1 MTRLLRRRQ
10 FTDLFRSTIAF
21 AIAFA
26 APFLASAQD
35 TALRW
40 WQPYTDAEADG
51 EHVLGFWNFDRKDDY
66 SDKSR
71 HQHQGTHRGAKWN
84 AKGKFGGCLESSVGY
99 PVIDGSHS
107 WHVKRSPTL
116 SPAGAFTI
124 EMWLKPKGGDDFPDA
139 AAPSLLDMKYV
150 PTNHTGFMLN
160 LSRSNK
166 GGPRSFSLEMGL
178 GSRSEHWY
186 SRPVTMEPGEWR
198 HLAVTYDGKGTTS
211 FYLDGNDIGTT
222 YKEGA
227 GSMAAAVR
235 DLAIGDRIGS
245 LYRGFPGMIDEVRIT
260 SGVRELQALGLTPEL
275 SSFSFLRMSKDA
287 TLNARLENRTGAEVS
302 AATITITTPGS
313 KATAKP
319 LPKLAATTEHP
330 LEIPVDTR
338 LRPGR
343 YEAVVSVELPNWA
356 GGDSPYTSTTR
367 IPFTIVARQPDRM
380 PVIMWGIGG
389 TEGVIKELPR
399 LKEIGFTHCL
409 GLRSDHP
416 EVWAEGA
423 KALPGTP
430 EQIRAGREMLNIALE
445 NDFKIVVPLSPARFL
460 RDAEVGK
467 PFLRIDRKG
476 KAYGGRHDISASH
489 PRIQDFCYHTGLAI
503 GRAYGD
509 HPAVDS
515 ALIHTEVRGESQVS
529 FHPEEIEAC
538 RKATGTDVPAE
549 ITTKNGVQWAKLK
562 DFPADRVI
570 ADDHPIRKF
579 YAWFWQK
586 GDGWND
592 ANSRVDA
599 GLKEGS
605 GRDDFWTF
613 HDPAVRVPAI
623 SGSGG
628 NVDVLTHWTYSYP
641 DPIRIG
647 LCTDEL
653 FEMARAGGRDQHVM
667 KMTQLI
673 WYRSQTA
680 PQDENTTTNP
690 SPWVDQDPNAAY
702 ITIAPMHLREAFW
715 WKLSR
720 PIQGI
725 MYHGWQSL
733 VETDSPGAYRYTNPN
748 TQHELT
754 RLLHEVIEPLGP
766 TLKKIPDAP
775 SDVAFLESF
784 TAHMF
789 AGRATY
795 GWNQSWAAEVYH
807 ALMYAQ
813 LQPQVFYEESLL
825 KDGALDGFKILVM
838 PDCDVLTRS
847 VVDKILAFQTAGG
860 LVIGDAEICPAI
872 EPDFTIE
879 RFKRTKKADDD
890 RRKLLETAATLR
902 AWLDGRYQRKV
913 DSTNPDVVT
922 RRRSFGSTDY
932 IFAVNDAREFG
943 AYVGEFE
950 RVMENGLPS
959 ETGLGVRGRVAAVY
973 DLTWGRQINV
983 TRHSDSVA
991 IPLSLG
997 PCEGRIL
1004 MVTADPIDGVTVTAP
1019 KSATTGSAAE
1029 VNVSVNA
1036 GGKPIDAVVPVRVRI
1051 FDPAGIEAEFSG
1063 YNAAV
1068 AGQLDLTLDFAPNDR
1083 EGMWEISVEEL
1094 ASGLQAKAFVRLSS
1108 TK

>member
-1 MTRLLRRRQ
+1 MHSSFRLRQ
-10 FTDLFRSTIAF
+10 ALIRTLFTIAF
-21 AIAFA
+21 AIPLA
-26 APFLASAQD
+26 ASLAATAQD

-40 WQPYTDAEADG
+40 WQPYSDSEANGD
-51 EHVLGFWNFDRKDDY
+51 HVLGYWNFDRQDDY

-84 AKGKFGGCLESSVGY
+84 AEGKFGGCLESSVGY
-99 PVIDGSHS
+99 PVVDESHS
-107 WHVKRSPTL
+107 WHVKRSPVL
-116 SPAGAFTI
+116 SPAGAFTL
-124 EMWLKPKGGDDFPDA
+124 ELWLNPKGGEDFPDE

-150 PTNHTGFMLN
+150 PTNHTGFMLA
-160 LSRSNK
+160 LGRSNK
-166 GGPRSFSLEMGL
+166 GGPRAFSLEIGL
-178 GSRSEHWY
+178 GSRSEKWY
-186 SRPVTMEPGEWR
+186 SRPVALEPGEWR

-227 GSMAAAVR
+227 GSMAAGVR

-245 LYRGFPGMIDEVRIT
+245 WYRGFPGRIDEVRIT
-260 SGVRELQALGLTPEL
+260 QGARELQPLRLVPEL
-275 SSFSFLRMSKDA
+275 GSFSFLRMSKGASLKA
-287 TLNARLENRTGAEVS
+287 TLNNRTGAEVN
-302 AATITITTPGS
+302 AATISITTPGS
-313 KATAKP
+313 VTPSRP
-319 LPKLAATTEHP
+319 LPKLAVTARHE
-330 LEIPVDTR
+330 LEIPIDTR
-338 LRPGR
+338 LRPGT
-343 YEAVVSVELPNWA
+343 YEAVVSVHLPHWA

-380 PVIMWGIGG
+380 PVVMWGLGG
-389 TEGVIKELPR
+389 TDAVIEELPR
-399 LKEIGFTHCL
+399 LKKIGFTHCF
-409 GLRSDHP
+409 GLRSDHSK
-416 EVWAEGA
+416 VWSEGA
-423 KALPGTP
+423 KALPGSD

-445 NDFKIVVPLSPARFL
+445 NDLKIVVPLSPARYL
-460 RDAEVGK
+460 RDAEFGK
-467 PFLRIDRKG
+467 PFLRLDRKG
-476 KAYGGRHDISASH
+476 VPYSGRHDISASH

-538 RKATGTDVPAE
+538 RKATGAAVPAE
-549 ITTKNGVQWAKLK
+549 VTTKNGVQWTRLK

-592 ANSRVDA
+592 AHSRVDA
-599 GLKEGS
+599 GLKDGS
-605 GRDDFWTF
+605 GRDDLWTF

-628 NVDVLTHWTYSYP
+628 GVDVLAHWTYSYP

-653 FEMARAGGRDQHVM
+653 FEMARAGGREQDVM

-680 PQDENTTTNP
+680 PQDENTRSNP
-690 SPWVDQDPNAAY
+690 SPWIDQDPNAAY

-733 VETDSPGAYRYTNPN
+733 VETDSPGAYRYTNPS

-754 RLLHEVIEPLGP
+754 RLLHEVLQPLGS

-775 SDVAFLESF
+775 SDIAFLESF
-784 TAHMF
+784 TSHMF
-789 AGRATY
+789 AARATY

-825 KDGALDGFKILVM
+825 RDGALDGFKVLVM

-847 VVDKILAFQTAGG
+847 VVGRILSFQAGGG
-860 LVIGDAEICPAI
+860 LVIGDGEICPAI
-872 EPDFTIE
+872 KPDFTIE
-879 RFKRTKKADDD
+879 RFKRTKKADED
-890 RRKLLETAATLR
+890 RAKLLATAASLR
-902 AWLDGRYQRKV
+902 KWLDPRYQRKI

-959 ETGLGVRGRVAAVY
+959 ETQLVSAGLRRRHLRSDIGPRNRY
-973 DLTWGRQINV
+973 DSPYRLGEHFPFPR
-983 TRHSDSVA
+983 
-991 IPLSLG
+991 SL
-997 PCEGRIL
+997 
-1004 MVTADPIDGVTVTAP
+1004 
-1019 KSATTGSAAE
+1019 
-1029 VNVSVNA
+1029 
-1036 GGKPIDAVVPVRVRI
+1036 
-1051 FDPAGIEAEFSG
+1051 
-1063 YNAAV
+1063 
-1068 AGQLDLTLDFAPNDR
+1068 
-1083 EGMWEISVEEL
+1083 
-1094 ASGLQAKAFVRLSS
+1094 
-1108 TK
+1108 